1 MFWIFVAPKNGG
13 KPCSSSPHFSRPFGE
28 VGEAFVLAKS
38 LGGDSRKVK
47 ALFKAGFGPGLGNVL
62 EICGTQTPG
71 ETVLEFPHFFRT
83 VWGSW

>member
-1 MFWIFVAPKNGG
+1 MFWRFVAPKHRG
-13 KPCSSSPHFSRPFGE
+13 KPCSSSPIFSGPFGE
-28 VGEAFVLAKS
+28 VGEVFVWVKS
-38 LGGDSRKVK
+38 LDGRSRKVK

-83 VWGSW
+83 VWGSR